1 MNIEFFSITI
11 RLGEHEI
18 KNDISPEHDCKDHV
32 FYESCN
38 KIYQDLEV
46 EDVIIH
52 PEYRPR
58 PVQINDIAL
67 IRLKTKATIH
77 GAYFP
82 SLNFNFLS
90 MFMTFYLLN

>member
-1 MNIEFFSITI
+1 MNNLNTKTFSITI

-18 KNDISPEHDCKDHV
+18 KNDVSPEPDCRDHY
-32 FYESCN
+32 FYETCN
-38 KIYQDLEV
+38 KVYQDLEV

-52 PEYRPR
+52 PKYRPR

-77 GAYFP
+77 GAYFSTFNLNLL
-82 SLNFNFLS
+82 SLFFL
-90 MFMTFYLLN
+90 N